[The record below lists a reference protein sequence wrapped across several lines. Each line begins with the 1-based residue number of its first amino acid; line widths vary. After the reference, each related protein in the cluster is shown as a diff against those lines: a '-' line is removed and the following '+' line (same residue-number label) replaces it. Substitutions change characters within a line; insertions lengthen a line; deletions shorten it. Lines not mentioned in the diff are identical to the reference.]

1 MDEAVADIFGFHALQ
16 LGLPEI
22 ETLRANRMPQR
33 WVVSHERQ
41 HGRVEGD
48 LDPSGPLGWAPS
60 VELGGIVGAIAAAKD
75 GGGNGVRPG
84 IHLHAAADQLPF
96 PERSLDLV
104 TLPHTLE
111 LVDNPHG
118 TLSEVAR
125 VLRAEGRVV
134 IAGLNPGSLWGMR
147 QISGKLRRQVGLRR
161 QPLFLPSTGEFIG
174 LWRLRDW
181 LRLLGLEI
189 EYHRFGVYKPPVKT
203 QRWLDRYEWLERQGG
218 RLWPFFGAVYVVVA
232 VKRVRGI
239 RMVGL
244 ARRAPQRAQRATTV
258 VSPRQGTP
266 CLASGPMEA
275 ADASGRGCAAEP
287 ASKPAREQET
297 SNIHD

>member
-16 LGLPEI
+16 LGMPEI
-22 ETLRANRMPQR
+22 QTLRANRMPQR

-41 HGRVEGD
+41 QIH
-48 LDPSGPLGWAPS
+48 LDGELEPSDAVDWKPPI
-60 VELGGIVGAIAAAKD
+60 ELGGIVAAIAAAND
-75 GGGNGVRPG
+75 PGAARVRPG
-84 IHLHAAADQLPF
+84 VHLHAAADQLPF

-118 TLSEVAR
+118 ALAEVAR
-125 VLRAEGRVV
+125 VLRPEGRVV

-147 QISGKLRRQVGLRR
+147 QLSGKLRRQVGWRR

-244 ARRAPQRAQRATTV
+244 SKRAPQRAQRAPAV
-258 VSPRQGTP
+258 VSTR
-266 CLASGPMEA
+266 
-275 ADASGRGCAAEP
+275 
-287 ASKPAREQET
+287 
-297 SNIHD
+297 